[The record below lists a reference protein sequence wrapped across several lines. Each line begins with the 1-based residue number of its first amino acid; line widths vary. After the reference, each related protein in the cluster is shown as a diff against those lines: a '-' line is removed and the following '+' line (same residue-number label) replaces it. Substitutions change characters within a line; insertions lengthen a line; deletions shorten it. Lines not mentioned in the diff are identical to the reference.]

1 MKNTFYNGSGQIYFQ
16 CLRFSIPLSLSL
28 SLSLSL
34 CSTIFTGWV
43 PTLLRAGR
51 GMTLWDKAGAVPA
64 EKLELFSYENNPVRD
79 RCSALI
85 VAMLQACCIV
95 RSLIM
100 VVPSPLRTFWIQC
113 ARIVREAL
121 CELELPYVLQ
131 NVGEGS
137 SRTDLLLRKSG
148 SKQVIIMLAMHM
160 AHHEK

>member
-1 MKNTFYNGSGQIYFQ
+1 MLAILNP
-16 CLRFSIPLSLSL
+16 SIP
-28 SLSLSL
+28 L

-85 VAMLQACCIV
+85 VAMLQVCCIV

-137 SRTDLLLRKSG
+137 SRTDLLVRKSG
-148 SKQVIIMLAMHM
+148 SKQVIIMLAIWHTMRSRSRQ
-160 AHHEK
+160 